1 MFPPDEP
8 QPAEVSRISVTFR
21 AFSQS
26 YHRTGEFLLE
36 LSIRLRLSVLNK
48 ASQNAFVKLNKAVE
62 VSNGVEI
69 ITVAMAG
76 AGAGLA
82 SAAL

>member
-1 MFPPDEP
+1 M
-8 QPAEVSRISVTFR
+8 
-21 AFSQS
+21 
-26 YHRTGEFLLE
+26 
-36 LSIRLRLSVLNK
+36 NK

-76 AGAGLA
+76 VGPGPA
-82 SAAL
+82 SQLSRLTIEMLGVKYVSISDQSVLSQYHQLHWVVS